1 MDYVSE
7 KGLLLPRSGVTER
20 DDQGVCIE
28 CTWNAQGVD
37 PGRQIPRESRARTPI
52 TSRKGGEPAAFCF
65 QENRRVRELH
75 ETVPQT
81 NTGGVVEKTKANG
94 SSRVK
99 ELGKKAS
106 VTSG

>member
-1 MDYVSE
+1 M
-7 KGLLLPRSGVTER
+7 TER
-20 DDQGVCIE
+20 DDQSVCIE
-28 CTWNAQGVD
+28 CTWNASGVD
-37 PGRQIPRESRARTPI
+37 PGRQIPQESQARIPNA
-52 TSRKGGEPAAFCF
+52 SRKGSESEPFCF

-99 ELGKKAS
+99 ELGKKPS
-106 VTSG
+106 VT